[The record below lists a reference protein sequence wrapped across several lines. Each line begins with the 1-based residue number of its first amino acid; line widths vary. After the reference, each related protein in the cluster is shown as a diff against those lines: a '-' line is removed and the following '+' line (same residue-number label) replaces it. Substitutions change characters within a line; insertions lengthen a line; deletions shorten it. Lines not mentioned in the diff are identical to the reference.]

1 MKKFSRFMV
10 FALVVALLMSCV
22 AYAEEPTHANSLIYG
37 STTEISGDWGRALW
51 TNNATDK
58 MIRDMIDDY
67 STVVSNQGG
76 EYIINP
82 TVVEEY
88 TTQDNE
94 DGSKTYT
101 VKIKD
106 GLTWNDGTPITIQDF
121 VAETLFCC
129 SGVSAELG
137 VKSTAYM
144 KVVGGQEYFDGEA
157 KTVEG
162 LRILD
167 DHTVSIT
174 IEAEYLPYFY
184 DITYAGFVPMNVA
197 DWFGEG
203 VTIADDGEGCYFTGD
218 FTAATV
224 GDQVNTARY
233 ASDNRRS
240 AGPYTLQSFDKQS
253 LQATLVINP
262 NYAGNLSLIHI

>member
-58 MIRDMIDDY
+58 LIRDMIDDY
-67 STVVSNQGG
+67 GTVVSNQGG

-94 DGSKTYT
+94 DGTKTST

-106 GLTWNDGTPITIQDF
+106 GLT
-121 VAETLFCC
+121 
-129 SGVSAELG
+129 
-137 VKSTAYM
+137 
-144 KVVGGQEYFDGEA
+144 
-157 KTVEG
+157 
-162 LRILD
+162 
-167 DHTVSIT
+167 
-174 IEAEYLPYFY
+174 
-184 DITYAGFVPMNVA
+184 
-197 DWFGEG
+197 
-203 VTIADDGEGCYFTGD
+203 
-218 FTAATV
+218 
-224 GDQVNTARY
+224 
-233 ASDNRRS
+233 
-240 AGPYTLQSFDKQS
+240 
-253 LQATLVINP
+253 
-262 NYAGNLSLIHI
+262 